1 MSDVS
6 IAEEKWEG
14 EDLVSKTVREV
25 IKCEGADR
33 VGLLG

>member
-6 IAEEKWEG
+6 IAKGKWEG

-25 IKCEGADR
+25 IKCEGTDH
-33 VGLLG
+33 VGFLG